1 MAIAFSSKTGMTT
14 GSSTTPTSASHTAS
28 AGDILWF
35 GVSIRSTRTITA
47 TPTWN
52 GQTMT
57 QSGSSSGTANI
68 TNLLYYLVVVTGGT
82 STVTCTQSV
91 SDNWAVATIS
101 FTGASSTG
109 IPDASSVGGP
119 STATS
124 YSQSVTSVADNC
136 FAVLYGD
143 NNSGSA
149 LTGGTN
155 TTIANQP
162 EVAFTGAFLAYST
175 AAKTP
180 AGTFTL
186 AFTSA
191 SGTAAACMS
200 SFAPAPTTSVKTSKG
215 LAVASVKTKKGLA
228 YASVKTFKGLA

>member
-1 MAIAFSSKTGMTT
+1 MTT
-14 GSSTTPTSASHTAS
+14 GVSSTPTSASHTAA

-35 GVSIRSTRTITA
+35 GVSIRDTRTITA
-47 TPTWN
+47 APTWN

-57 QSGSSSGTANI
+57 QSGSASGTTGV
-68 TNLLYYLVVVTGGT
+68 TNYLYYLNVVTGGT
-82 STVTCTQSV
+82 AAVSCTQSV

-101 FTGASSTG
+101 FTGANTSG
-109 IPDASSVGGP
+109 QPDATSVGGP
-119 STATS
+119 SSAVS

-143 NNSGSA
+143 NNSGA
-149 LTGGTN
+149 AITAGAN

-162 EVAFTGAFLAYST
+162 EIAFTGAFLAYST

-191 SGTAAACMS
+191 SGTASACMA
-200 SFAPAPTTSVKTSKG
+200 SFKPISASTTSRFFMLV
-215 LAVASVKTKKGLA
+215 
-228 YASVKTFKGLA
+228 